1 LIDWQLK
8 VERMNATDLRYGYGR
23 LDAFGHIFN
32 KVVLVANPPDAK
44 LTPMPSDAPTSYPFL
59 WNVPQQTYVQRNA
72 AAPNREFKSHIPDFG
87 QPVDT
92 AALGRNVGEVI
103 SVFADIRP
111 SLDAERPGYDAKN
124 PKFKSSI

>member
-1 LIDWQLK
+1 MIDWQLK

-92 AALGRNVGEVI
+92 AALGRNVGE
-103 SVFADIRP
+103 SDRRIR
-111 SLDAERPGYDAKN
+111 RY
-124 PKFKSSI
+124 

>member
-1 LIDWQLK
+1 
-8 VERMNATDLRYGYGR
+8 
-23 LDAFGHIFN
+23 
-32 KVVLVANPPDAK
+32 
-44 LTPMPSDAPTSYPFL
+44 MPSDAPTSYPCL

-111 SLDAERPGYDAKN
+111 SLDAERPGYW
-124 PKFKSSI
+124 SRC